1 MARSFKSWAAQNDDE
16 LRREEED
23 QEEEQ
28 SRPKSFKAWKQQS
41 TTPDTPA
48 AVPTATPS
56 IPAPSTSAQRTGF
69 KAWRQQNGTPIPEA
83 TAAEP
88 KYSTM
93 DRYRPGGV
101 YRPEVAELHPEPE
114 TYAGTTSSIG
124 RYRPS
129 GMYKPET
136 QEVQGAQPWDALY
149 SSGAIARGQE
159 LAAKST
165 LSGEEKQEARALQR
179 EIDKVTKTRGTAKS
193 DKYAELTDLSAKLYS
208 KSNWFAGLSS
218 GVIQALGFDWL
229 TDRTADIVEAVTG
242 VKSDTGAQEL
252 TASAQ
257 KNFPIWNAAG
267 NVAGSVL
274 ELGAISSAVGGALSK
289 AKWFANLSP
298 WVKRATSSAITFG
311 LSGAANGVTEIQTK
325 EEWDKQEREQADLA
339 ASFGAEYTPR
349 EYNLGNQLAKVGIGA
364 ATGAAAGALGGVASE
379 GISLLG
385 GSFLTAHKLTQNKL
399 ARAVVAGLSGA
410 GFAGGSTAVRELERY
425 LEYPEGYHPDG
436 KQIVEDLLVA
446 FAFSSLSYLVSAGP
460 GAQQANPQ
468 TKYSSEYFNENMTKE
483 EASRVYRDLAKR
495 YHPDLHPGDPVAEA
509 IMKQVNADYELLQTI
524 MAPVWARDS
533 ITNAE
538 KSYRTATTTSG
549 ETANAAAAEYASEIK
564 YLQGAVM
571 DGALPGTNAVDAVQ
585 ILGSVLP
592 ENQAPVQPSE
602 PEWYTALQNTP
613 RPMDQPVQQR
623 PTLTLPTNPPAPA
636 ATPAQAAQQA
646 EIQAPILPAPKPV
659 TKQATA
665 PTGEAPAP
673 PAPVRSEELTP
684 EPERGIVEEK
694 PAETPALPEGTTD
707 ADIAEMNGVSKPLW
721 NYTRRSSSPVY
732 GTDFKTKKNYM
743 GDGKAI
749 VEVDSKAESVAM
761 ADKRLGGVGA
771 RSQDMTN
778 VMEKAKKAAA
788 SGSPLTEQPKVW
800 KTTDGE
806 RYVFPSG
813 TDGTVLT
820 VGKGAAR
827 LIDNGNL
834 LLYIDNGSKIDLLVS
849 VNDDGSIHGVAP
861 VIGVRMRPELYDS
874 LPTGRLNGV
883 KPVSK
888 EETIT
893 DTAPEPK
900 PTVAL
905 PTAEETL
912 TAAPE
917 RGNLLE
923 TANGG
928 MQNGQQAQTAGGK
941 SHGADVSDRDG
952 GRIPG
957 ERAGAQAGKLAGRG
971 WQALPQPQ
979 KAAGRNAR
987 AKDLQLQ
994 KVEARSLGINSA
1006 TADSRVT
1013 EYPQSEWEPDLRRI
1027 ADLVQKATG
1036 KPVRF
1041 ILGNLR
1047 IDAGG
1052 KELPVRGV
1060 NTGREIFVQADA
1072 LGVSAEKIATHEA
1085 YHTFSRQDR
1094 GLNGR
1099 MLGRI
1104 REAFPEDDLRGLAE
1118 LYLEKEQGIVD
1129 LNTTDPAELER
1140 ALDYVQ
1146 EEICA
1151 DAYAGINAFQGGA
1164 DRYTEI
1170 ARAVVNESRQNRQT
1184 AEATERRTGPPEER
1198 GSAADADA
1206 EYMAAVEA
1214 GDMDTAQRMV
1224 DEAAKQAGYTIKAY
1238 HGTTDDFTK
1247 FSRGEQGR
1255 NHDGYLEFGGGFYFT
1270 PNENEAREWVRRGRS
1285 GLSGKAEPKVM
1296 SVYLSPRNIIN
1307 ADEPIPRGA
1316 EALQRMGMSKADA
1329 NFIAGRTYRFIN
1341 YLAEDKGFSNTEIQD
1356 ELKSLGYDAI
1366 DATYRN
1372 AASGQYVVFDPDQ
1385 IKSADPVTYDDNG
1398 EIIPLYERFNPENQ
1412 DIRYS
1417 VAEEEESVPESS
1429 AEYAQRKR
1437 AGKETAPKIKKPVA
1451 KSKATRA
1458 KADLRSNLL
1467 GAFSIPAGSRAEMG
1481 TMIDAVADQIIRD
1494 GKITEED
1501 YRRLFDALYEAGREF
1516 VPAEDYL
1523 QDIRQLMSKGRIYVP
1538 EKVKHEW
1545 GDDWNEIRKQAWAN
1559 GIYLTNNEGDAGIDQ
1574 WWQTLSETYPGLFPE
1589 DEYDPRTMLDR
1600 MVQLAEEG
1608 KGEYKSLEEYAAD
1621 LEGMGYISEDDM
1633 TINLER
1639 QLDWALR
1646 TFGEKAKL
1654 EIDLRD
1660 RTGIKIAQERQR
1672 GAELREQA
1680 VQRERERGDKRVQ
1693 AEKEHG
1699 RELLSNEKA
1708 REALRRGK
1716 ERERRQETA
1725 RRLRERKNLQEL
1737 QQKTLKQL
1745 QWMNRNQGKF
1755 PQEMQARVKDLL
1767 EDMDILAVGAADE
1780 MHIDRATGKTW
1791 KDLRDIYLEAKEK
1804 DPNWLPSK
1812 ELDNIVMRLDA
1823 RKIEDL
1829 DMGAL
1834 QDLYKAAVGLR
1845 TELYNRNNVIE
1856 DELHRTMQEVYDNSK
1871 SEIQAAPGGYKP
1883 GARQQYWDNW
1893 QLTPMNRMEMMAG
1906 WNPNSAWYSMA
1917 RGLESGERAQRRF
1930 KERSAAY
1937 LDDFLRDNAKW
1948 AARAD
1953 GQGKDAIW
1961 YELEVPE
1968 LLEYHMG
1975 DKPIFGNTVKV
1986 YMTPAQKVEL
1996 YLESKGYDNLRHM
2009 TGGRTFADRE
2019 LYSQGKRRE
2028 AYAQGK
2034 TIRLAPESVK
2044 QIVSDLTPEEQELAR
2059 ILEDYY
2065 NHYSKR
2071 EINRVS
2077 NALYGYDKAME
2088 GYYAPIY
2095 TNGNYNKSDPGIFDL
2110 TAEGVG
2116 NLKGRIRGVNPTL
2129 NISAFDA
2136 FEKSVDRTSRFV
2148 GLAIPVRNM
2157 NNLMNWR
2164 DKSTSM
2170 KDVLSHKWGET
2181 GEKFVEDLMTELQN
2195 GKEGSQDPMEGL
2207 VNTILSRYIS
2217 SVFGFNPSIVLK
2229 QFASYP
2235 LAATYLGWENMPKWV
2250 PGAAQ
2255 VDTDLL
2261 SKYSAELAYRLR
2273 GYATPETATVKDNPG
2288 VFQRKGPL
2296 NFLFGGGAI
2305 TWMDGFTVRTLWTWA
2320 ENKVS
2325 REQPDLELGTDE
2337 QVQNGESPF
2346 YKAVAK
2352 EFEEA
2357 VNRSQP
2363 MYDTMHRS
2371 EIMRKGGLATRTLTL
2386 FKTVPQQ
2393 ELNMLRQTMGEAAYY
2408 KRIGADKQTQAEARR
2423 KAGRALTGIL
2433 TGNLMIGVITFLN
2446 AMVKNG
2452 AKAFRNDDGELTP
2465 ESVMEQIGK
2474 QYFKDAA
2481 GLTVGGD
2488 VAADILAARLFG
2500 DKWYGLETP
2509 GIEQIEG
2516 LIDKLGKTADT
2527 MGKMVTDSINLAN
2540 NGGDWGRYMAENGNT
2555 YVKAVEEAGRLIG
2568 TYATGLPLDNVKA
2581 YLLGAA
2587 SGISPAIKTAYED
2600 LMSKADKSGLKGLT
2614 GAPLEMRVQHILD
2627 DRAGG
2632 AEEQTTETIAGLY
2645 EAGYTGA
2652 VPPAVSDS
2660 YSVGGESRSMNAT
2673 EKQIYSG
2680 TWRSTVEGILDDLV
2694 GNRDFRAAGEA
2705 DQEKML
2711 KWLYDIAAQEAKAAV
2726 WEDYTPEKAVQTARE
2741 MERLGVPLEDWLPIR
2756 AELAGFS
2763 GSEKKEKTAAYIDG
2777 LPYSAAQKD
2786 AIYLAAGYK
2795 ETTLDDAPWHKKAG
2809 GGSGKGKTYAPTN
2822 LSGLRLPVAEREKR
2836 ETVPTLTL
2844 PTAERREREEAP
2856 TLKLPTA

>member
-257 KNFPIWNAAG
+257 KNFPTWNAAG

-289 AKWFANLSP
+289 AKWFANLAP

-460 GAQQANPQ
+460 GAQQATPEA
-468 TKYSSEYFNENMTKE
+468 KYSSEYFNENMSKE
-483 EASRVYRDLAKR
+483 EASRVYRELAKR

-533 ITNAE
+533 LSNAE
-538 KSYRTATTTSG
+538 KKYRTATTTTG
-549 ETANAAAAEYASEIK
+549 EAANAAASQYASEIK
-564 YLQGAVM
+564 YLQGIVS
-571 DGALPGTNAVDAVQ
+571 DGVFPGVNAAEAVQ
-585 ILGSVLP
+585 ILSSVLL
-592 ENQAPVQPSE
+592 ENQAPAHSAP
-602 PEWYTALQNTP
+602 PAWYTALMNTP
-613 RPMDQPVQQR
+613 RPIDRPMQQR
-623 PTLTLPTNPPAPA
+623 PALQLPAAPGAVEEARGNVVTAPQAPA
-636 ATPAQAAQQA
+636 AQNEAQAPVEDRNGSELPNGSSLVLPSAQETPELTPAQEQGIVK
-646 EIQAPILPAPKPV
+646 E
-659 TKQATA
+659 
-665 PTGEAPAP
+665 
-673 PAPVRSEELTP
+673 TP
-684 EPERGIVEEK
+684 ET
-694 PAETPALPEGTTD
+694 TPDARPLP
-707 ADIAEMNGVSKPLW
+707 
-721 NYTRRSSSPVY
+721 
-732 GTDFKTKKNYM
+732 
-743 GDGKAI
+743 
-749 VEVDSKAESVAM
+749 
-761 ADKRLGGVGA
+761 
-771 RSQDMTN
+771 
-778 VMEKAKKAAA
+778 
-788 SGSPLTEQPKVW
+788 
-800 KTTDGE
+800 
-806 RYVFPSG
+806 
-813 TDGTVLT
+813 
-820 VGKGAAR
+820 
-827 LIDNGNL
+827 
-834 LLYIDNGSKIDLLVS
+834 
-849 VNDDGSIHGVAP
+849 
-861 VIGVRMRPELYDS
+861 
-874 LPTGRLNGV
+874 
-883 KPVSK
+883 
-888 EETIT
+888 
-893 DTAPEPK
+893 
-900 PTVAL
+900 L

-957 ERAGAQAGKLAGRG
+957 ERAGVQAGKLAGRG

-1027 ADLVQKATG
+1027 ADRVQKATG

-1060 NTGREIFVQADA
+1060 NTGREIFAQADA

-1164 DRYTEI
+1164 DRYTET

-1206 EYMAAVEA
+1206 EYMAAVES

-1224 DEAAKQAGYTIKAY
+1224 DEAAKKAGYTVKAY

-1296 SVYLSPRNIIN
+1296 PVYLSPRNIIN

-1385 IKSADPVTYDDNG
+1385 IKSADPVTYDDQGNV
-1398 EIIPLYERFNPENQ
+1398 IPLSERFNPENQ

-1467 GAFSIPAGSRAEMG
+1467 GAFSVPAGSRAEMG
-1481 TMIDAVADQIIRD
+1481 TMIDAVADQIVRD

-1538 EKVKHEW
+1538 EKVKREW

-1621 LEGMGYISEDDM
+1621 LEGMGYISEDEM

-2065 NHYSKR
+2065 NQYSKR

-2095 TNGNYNKSDPGIFDL
+2095 TNGNYNKSEPGIFDL

-2116 NLKGRIRGVNPTL
+2116 NLKGRIHGVNPTL

-2148 GLAIPVRNM
+2148 GMAIPIRNM
-2157 NNLMNWR
+2157 NSLMNWR
-2164 DKSTSM
+2164 DQSTSM

-2255 VDTDLL
+2255 VDTDLI

-2325 REQPDLELGTDE
+2325 REQPDLELGTEE

-2346 YKAVAK
+2346 YRAVAK

-2357 VNRSQP
+2357 VSRSQP

-2408 KRIGADKQTQAEARR
+2408 KRISADKQTQAEARR
-2423 KAGRALTGIL
+2423 KAGRAFAGIL